1 MTIML
6 EPWLPLQ
13 PMEETKR
20 NIVVM
25 KQLQYLISL
34 ERINL
39 ATETIKNMF
48 RHGTPFH
55 LLQRMVILF
64 DCPQ

>member
-20 NIVVM
+20 NIVVTE
-25 KQLQYLISL
+25 QLEYLISL
-34 ERINL
+34 ECIYL
-39 ATETIKNMF
+39 AMETIQNMF
-48 RHGTPFH
+48 CHGTPFH
-55 LLQRMVILF
+55 LLQCMVILF
-64 DCPQ
+64 NCPQ